1 MIFVVVMRYNQA
13 KKREADRMQQ
23 ILNTPLES
31 LADAELADLEKK
43 YAQAGASDAPPV
55 QPTKPRP

>member
-1 MIFVVVMRYNQA
+1 MKAAPPSVPALSVVIPTMG
-13 KKREADRMQQ
+13 RE
-23 ILNTPLES
+23 ILIRTLES

>member
-1 MIFVVVMRYNQA
+1 
-13 KKREADRMQQ
+13 MQE
-23 ILNTPLES
+23 ILNAPLES